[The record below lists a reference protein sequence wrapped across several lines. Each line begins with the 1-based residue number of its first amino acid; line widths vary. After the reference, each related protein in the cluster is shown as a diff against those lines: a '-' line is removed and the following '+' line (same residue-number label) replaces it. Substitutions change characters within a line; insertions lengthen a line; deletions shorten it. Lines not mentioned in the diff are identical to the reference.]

1 MLRFT
6 PFIGSWVVF
15 LTKDQIWIVHAIMN
29 GLVLVIRITTSY
41 HCMLLLPSLWHHTT
55 IFLVYT
61 TSITSTSTAASS
73 TTTTTF
79 STTSYT
85 CDASLLYTCCFQN
98 PCESSPCK
106 NGVICQSGYTVKG
119 YRCVGVWGIIC
130 KDSTK
135 KSSLVHFSEISN
147 ELKSAMQIGETAMK
161 SNQTKFSISD
171 VHKEGGW
178 VWTV

>member
-1 MLRFT
+1 MIVMLRFA
-6 PFIGSWVVF
+6 PFSGSWVVV

-130 KDSTK
+130 KVVTCSFLRDIK
-135 KSSLVHFSEISN
+135 WIEKCHADWRNLHKI
-147 ELKSAMQIGETAMK
+147 K
-161 SNQTKFSISD
+161 SNQVFNQWCS
-171 VHKEGGW
+171 
-178 VWTV
+178 